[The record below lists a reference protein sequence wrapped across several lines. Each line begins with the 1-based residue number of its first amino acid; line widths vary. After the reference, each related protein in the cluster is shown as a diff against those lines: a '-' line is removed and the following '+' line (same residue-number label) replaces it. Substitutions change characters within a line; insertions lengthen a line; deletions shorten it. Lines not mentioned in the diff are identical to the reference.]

1 MILILDL
8 VVGAVRAVAAPP
20 VRKTH
25 VTKLAFSSKRSASHL
40 LSLESLLSLLPLSL
54 EPLLSRLLSLLRDRD
69 RDRDRLHTN
78 VSLVTFQH
86 PLIHRD

>member
-1 MILILDL
+1 MILIRDS

-20 VRKTH
+20 ARKTH
-25 VTKLAFSSKRSASHL
+25 VTKLIFCLQEVSTHL

-69 RDRDRLHTN
+69 RDRDRL
-78 VSLVTFQH
+78 
-86 PLIHRD
+86 